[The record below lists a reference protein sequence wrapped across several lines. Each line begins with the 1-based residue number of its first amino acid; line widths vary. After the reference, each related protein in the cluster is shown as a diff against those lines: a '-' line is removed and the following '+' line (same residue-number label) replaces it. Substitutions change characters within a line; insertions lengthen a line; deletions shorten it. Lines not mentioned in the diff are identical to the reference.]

1 RAYCA
6 TVLDPLVGEEGFD
19 FVQDLAIELPMRVIG
34 LLLGIP
40 EEDQPAFRD
49 RVFDSLST
57 EAGQPMKVI
66 ADQVAHAE
74 VFADYIEWR
83 AKHPSDDIMT
93 QLLNATFEDENGVT
107 RKLTRDEVLTYANVV
122 ASAGNETTVRLIGWL
137 GKVLGE
143 HPDQRRLV
151 VEDRSLLA
159 AAVDETLRFEPT
171 GLHMARYVM
180 KDVEYYGTT
189 VPAGS
194 AMLLLMGSANRDE
207 RRFAEPDRFDVR
219 RKDLP
224 HITFGFGIHFCLGA
238 SLARIEGRLVLDE
251 VLNRFPSWEVDLDNA
266 EMTSTSTVRGWDR
279 LPVFIR

>member
-1 RAYCA
+1 M
-6 TVLDPLVGEEGFD
+6 
-19 FVQDLAIELPMRVIG
+19 QDIAIELPMRVIG

-74 VFADYIEWR
+74 VFADYIDWR
-83 AKHPSDDIMT
+83 VKHPSDDIMT

-107 RKLTRDEVLTYANVV
+107 RKLTRDEVLTYVNVV

-143 HPDQRRLV
+143 HPDQRRQV

-159 AAVDETLRFEPT
+159 AAVDETLRYEPT

-194 AMLLLMGSANRDE
+194 AMLMLMGSANRDE
-207 RRFAEPDRFDVR
+207 RRFSNPDSS
-219 RKDLP
+219 
-224 HITFGFGIHFCLGA
+224 TFG
-238 SLARIEGRLVLDE
+238 ARTSAHHVRFRDPLLPRRLRWRGSKED
-251 VLNRFPSWEVDLDNA
+251 
-266 EMTSTSTVRGWDR
+266 STSTRCSTASRTGR
-279 LPVFIR
+279 STSTTPR